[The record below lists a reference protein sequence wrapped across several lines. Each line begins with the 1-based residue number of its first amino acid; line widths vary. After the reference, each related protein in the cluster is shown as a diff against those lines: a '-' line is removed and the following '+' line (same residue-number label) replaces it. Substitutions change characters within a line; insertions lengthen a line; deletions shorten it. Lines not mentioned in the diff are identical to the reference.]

1 MSVRVYYEKDAD
13 VAKLQVQRV
22 AVLGYGSQGRA
33 HALNLHDSG
42 VEVVVGLRPGGA
54 SWAKAE
60 ADGLEVASC
69 ADAAKDAQVIA
80 FLVPDPQQP
89 QVYRDDVEPTLTG
102 KQTLLF
108 AHGFNI
114 HYGQIV
120 PPKNVDV
127 IMIAPKGPGNL
138 VRRLYQEGQGVPC
151 LLAVAQDAS
160 GKAKATAL
168 AYGHALGGTRAGVIE
183 TTFKEETETDL
194 FGEQAVLCGGITSLM
209 KAGFDTL
216 VEAGY
221 APEMAYFECIHEM
234 KLIVDLIYSGGLEH
248 MRRFVSDTAKYG
260 DVTRGGRVIDDRVRA
275 EMKRILEEI
284 QSGKF
289 ATEWVLEN
297 QAGRPVYHALLRRE
311 EEHAVKEVGRSLR
324 QMMGWL
330 GEDAAKP
337 KEVARLGRA
346 GKG

>member
-1 MSVRVYYEKDAD
+1 MPNIYYESDANRSLLD
-13 VAKLQVQRV
+13 GKRV

-54 SWAKAE
+54 SWTQAE
-60 ADGLEVASC
+60 DDGLVVA
-69 ADAAKDAQVIA
+69 APQDAAKDADLIA
-80 FLVPDPQQP
+80 FLVPDPVQP
-89 QVYRDDVEPTLTG
+89 GIYREAVEPTLSG
-102 KQTLLF
+102 RQTLLF
-108 AHGFNI
+108 AHGFNV
-114 HYGQIV
+114 HYGQIT
-120 PPKNVDV
+120 PPANVDV

-138 VRRLYQEGQGVPC
+138 VRKLYAEGQGVPC

-160 GKAKATAL
+160 GQAKDTAL
-168 AYGHALGGTRAGVIE
+168 AYGSALGGTRAGVLE
-183 TTFKEETETDL
+183 TSFQEETETDL
-194 FGEQAVLCGGITSLM
+194 FGEQAVLCGGISSLM

-234 KLIVDLIYSGGLEH
+234 KLIVDLIYNGGLEH

-260 DVTRGGRVIDDRVRA
+260 DLTRGPRVVDERTREA
-275 EMKRILEEI
+275 MKQILDEI

-297 QAGRPVYHALLRRE
+297 QAGRPTYRALLRRE
-311 EEHAVKEVGRSLR
+311 DAHAANAVGETLR
-324 QMMGWL
+324 DMMGWL
-330 GEDAAKP
+330 QEDASKQ
-337 KEVARLGRA
+337 KEVVTVGRS
-346 GKG
+346 G